1 MTKFQKHVFSDGLA
15 LRYMES
21 EPAEEDLSVS
31 PFLSVTQTFK

>member
-15 LRYMES
+15 LHYMES
-21 EPAEEDLSVS
+21 EPADEDLS